1 MNYRFAS
8 NLAGT
13 ALAGTPARDVLP
25 HLVCSWTIDPASR
38 RLSCVWSVP
47 AAQWDV
53 AAMSAQLLASHLS
66 PGIAPAACVS

>member
-25 HLVCSWTIDPASR
+25 HLVCSWTIDPTSR

-47 AAQWDV
+47 TVHWDM
-53 AAMSAQLLASHLS
+53 AAMSAQLVASHLS
-66 PGIAPAACVS
+66 PGIAPVAPVS